1 MTQRKPYP
9 RESAPR
15 VAPGTAVAWYDPRGE
30 QRGRV
35 VQNIPGPKGKGP
47 TLVIRTAAGQQVT
60 KPYRAVWLVRTQP

>member
-1 MTQRKPYP
+1 MTQRKQYP

-15 VAPGTAVAWYDPRGE
+15 IAPGTVVAWLDATGP

-35 VQNIPGPKGKGP
+35 VQNIPGPQGKAP

-60 KPYRAVWLVRTQP
+60 KPYRVVWIVRETQ